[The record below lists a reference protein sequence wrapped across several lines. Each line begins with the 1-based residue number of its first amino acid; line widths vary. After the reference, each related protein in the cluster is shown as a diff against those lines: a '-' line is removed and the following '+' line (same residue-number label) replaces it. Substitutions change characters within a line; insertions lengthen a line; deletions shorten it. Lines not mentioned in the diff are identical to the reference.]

1 MKTYKIIT
9 ERLVIRC
16 YDLMDVSKYMDAV
29 KHSINEFEPWM
40 LWVKSHPTDI
50 DGNIEVV
57 RRFRGN
63 FDLDSDN
70 KYAIFDKDNNFIGNI
85 GVHHWNAGKSKGK
98 EIGYWIDT
106 RYAGKGYATEA
117 VKALCKVLFEIEK
130 FDKIIIKCKLENL
143 SSIRIPEKLEFKVV
157 PFSDSTKVLFR
168 MMKGEYIETKLPNFN
183 ITAFDAIDR
192 KLEPSGIKI
201 DTEEPKKEHRKDS
214 DLLKMRHYTLDKSRT
229 YKKDK

>member
-1 MKTYKIIT
+1 
-9 ERLVIRC
+9 
-16 YDLMDVSKYMDAV
+16 MDAVKYMDAV
-29 KHSINEFEPWM
+29 KHSTTELEPWM
-40 LWVKSHPTDI
+40 SWAKSHPTDI
-50 DGNIEVV
+50 DGNLEIV

-70 KYAIFDKDNNFIGNI
+70 KFAIFDKENNFVGNI
-85 GVHHWNAGKSKGK
+85 GVHHWHGGKSRGK

-117 VKALCKVLFEIEK
+117 VKALCKLLFEVEK
-130 FDKIIIKCKLENL
+130 LDKIIIKCKLENL

-157 PFSDSTKVLFR
+157 PFSDTTKVLFR
-168 MMKGEYIETKLPNFN
+168 MMKEEYIQTDLPKFN

-201 DTEEPKKEHRKDS
+201 DEVKPIEVEPKAPKESK
-214 DLLKMRHYTLDKSRT
+214 DLLKSWRYSFDRSKA
-229 YKKDK
+229 YKKEDKKEE